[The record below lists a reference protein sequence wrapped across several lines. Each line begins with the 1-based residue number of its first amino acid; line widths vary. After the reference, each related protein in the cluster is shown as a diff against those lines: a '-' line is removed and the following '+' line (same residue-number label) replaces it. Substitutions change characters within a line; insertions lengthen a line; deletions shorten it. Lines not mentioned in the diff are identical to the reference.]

1 MAIKDV
7 MQDKTWYNDPLDVDW
22 MMDGKAYTYLR
33 VQFCDI
39 GIDYKL
45 KEELGMFFTFLYR

>member
-33 VQFCDI
+33 VYFCDI
-39 GIDYKL
+39 GIDY
-45 KEELGMFFTFLYR
+45 